1 MEVVLIKIAQVV
13 AAFSLLI
20 VLHEGG
26 HFLFAKLFKIRVE
39 KFFLFFDFPLMTPRP
54 QFAFLTYRQGKV
66 SLLKYTKITTPNK
79 SESSDTDKTASEP
92 DYKASAFS
100 VLSWNKGKMDIC
112 KWEHGLEQIAEEESK
127 QPKYATE
134 YGIGWLPL
142 GGYVN
147 ISGMIDESKQQ
158 LSSEPK
164 PWEFRTKPAWQ
175 RLLVMLGGIIV
186 NFITAFIIYMAVL
199 FTWGESYVK
208 PTDITNG
215 MKFSEAAKADGFAD
229 GDIIIKTDGKNVKTW
244 SINVLRDIS
253 NSKEVTVLREGQEI
267 AIKMP
272 EKMNMLE
279 MAQSNPPYMDILVP
293 FNIDSIIPGSPA
305 EAAGLKV
312 GDVITEF
319 NGEQLSDFNDLV
331 YQLAAMRGSLT
342 ENSTAADSLKM
353 RSIAFVVNNKDT
365 LKAVLTPEF
374 TLGFSNPAPK
384 YNITTQE
391 YGLLACIPAGFAS
404 GWDKLCNYVNDL
416 KYLFSAQGAKSV
428 SGVIGITNIFPET
441 WDWQKFW
448 LLTALLSIALGVMN
462 VLPIP
467 ALDGGHAVFAIYEM
481 VTRRKPSDKV
491 LERAQYVGFAILIGL
506 LILATWNDITRLLG
520 L

>member
-26 HFLFAKLFKIRVE
+26 HFFFAKLFKIRVE
-39 KFFLFFDFPLMTPRP
+39 KFYLFFDFPIMTPRP
-54 QFAFLTYRQGKV
+54 QFAFLTYRQGKI
-66 SLLKYTKITTPNK
+66 SLLKYTKYTKKTA
-79 SESSDTDKTASEP
+79 SSDADKSSSEP
-92 DYKASAFS
+92 DYEASAFS
-100 VLSWNKGKMDIC
+100 VLCWNKGKMDVC
-112 KWEHGLEQIAEEESK
+112 KWEHGLEKIAEEESK

-158 LSSEPK
+158 LSAEPK
-164 PWEFRTKPAWQ
+164 SWEFRTKPAWQ

-186 NFITAFIIYMAVL
+186 NFITAFVIYMAVL

-215 MKFSEAAKADGFAD
+215 MKFSETAKADGFAD
-229 GDIIIKTDGKNVKTW
+229 GDIVIKTDGKEVKTW

-253 NSKEVTVLREGQEI
+253 NSKEVTVLREGKEV

-305 EAAGLKV
+305 ETAGLKV
-312 GDVITEF
+312 GDVITSL
-319 NGEQLSDFNDLV
+319 NGEQLNDFNDLV
-331 YQLAAMRGSLT
+331 YQLAAMKGSLT
-342 ENSTAADSLKM
+342 ENSTAADSLKL
-353 RSIAFVVNNKDT
+353 RSISFVVNEQDT

-384 YNITTQE
+384 YTITTKE
-391 YGLLACIPAGFAS
+391 YGFFESIPAGLAS

-506 LILATWNDITRLLG
+506 LVLATWNDITRLLG

>member
-26 HFLFAKLFKIRVE
+26 HFFFAKLFKIRVE
-39 KFFLFFDFPLMTPRP
+39 KFYLFFDFPIMTPRP
-54 QFAFLTYRQGKV
+54 QFAFLTYRQGKI
-66 SLLKYTKITTPNK
+66 SLLKYTKYTKKTA
-79 SESSDTDKTASEP
+79 SSDADKSSSEP
-92 DYKASAFS
+92 DYEASAFS
-100 VLSWNKGKMDIC
+100 VLCWNKGKMDVC
-112 KWEHGLEQIAEEESK
+112 KWEHGLEKITEEESK

-158 LSSEPK
+158 LSAEPK
-164 PWEFRTKPAWQ
+164 SWEFRTKPAWQ

-186 NFITAFIIYMAVL
+186 NFITAFVIYMAVL

-215 MKFSEAAKADGFAD
+215 MKFSETAKADGFAD
-229 GDIIIKTDGKNVKTW
+229 GDIVIKTDGKEVKTW

-253 NSKEVTVLREGQEI
+253 NSKEVTVLREGKEV

-305 EAAGLKV
+305 ETAGLKV
-312 GDVITEF
+312 GDVITSL
-319 NGEQLSDFNDLV
+319 NGEQLNDFNDLV
-331 YQLAAMRGSLT
+331 YLLAAMKGSLT
-342 ENSTAADSLKM
+342 ENSTAADSLKL
-353 RSIAFVVNNKDT
+353 RSISFVVNEQDT

-384 YNITTQE
+384 YTITTKE
-391 YGLLACIPAGFAS
+391 YGFFESIPAGLAS

-441 WDWQKFW
+441 WDWQ
-448 LLTALLSIALGVMN
+448 ALGVMN

-506 LILATWNDITRLLG
+506 LVLATWNDITRLLG

>member
-1 MEVVLIKIAQVV
+1 MEVVLIKIAQVI

-26 HFLFAKLFKIRVE
+26 HFFFAKLFKIRVE
-39 KFFLFFDFPLMTPRP
+39 KFYLFFDFPIMTPRP
-54 QFAFLTYRQGKV
+54 QFAFFTYRQGKI
-66 SLLKYTKITTPNK
+66 SLLKYTKFTKKT
-79 SESSDTDKTASEP
+79 ESSDSDKSSSEL
-92 DYKASAFS
+92 DYEASAFS
-100 VLSWNKGKMDIC
+100 VLCWNKGKMEVC
-112 KWEHGLEQIAEEESK
+112 KWEHGLEKIAEEESK
-127 QPKYATE
+127 QPNYATE

-158 LSSEPK
+158 LTAEPK
-164 PWEFRTKPAWQ
+164 SWEFRTKPAWQ

-186 NFITAFIIYMAVL
+186 NFITAFVIYMAVL

-208 PTDITNG
+208 PTDITHG
-215 MKFSEAAKADGFAD
+215 MKFSETAKADGFAD
-229 GDIIIKTDGKNVKTW
+229 GDIVIKTDGKEVKTW

-253 NSKEVTVLREGQEI
+253 NSKEVTVLRGGKEM
-267 AIKMP
+267 AVKMP

-279 MAQSNPPYMDILVP
+279 MAQSNPPYMDILIP
-293 FNIDSIIPGSPA
+293 FNIDSIVPGSPA
-305 EAAGLKV
+305 ETAGLKV
-312 GDVITEF
+312 GDVITSL
-319 NGEQLSDFNDLV
+319 NGEQLNDFNDLV
-331 YQLAAMRGSLT
+331 YQLAAIKGSLT

-353 RSIAFVVNNKDT
+353 RSISFVVNGQDT
-365 LKAVLTPEF
+365 LKAVLTQEF

-384 YNITTQE
+384 YNITTKE
-391 YGLLACIPAGFAS
+391 YGFFESIPAGLAS

-467 ALDGGHAVFAIYEM
+467 ALDGGHAVFAIYEI

-491 LERAQYVGFAILIGL
+491 LERAQYIGFAILIGL
-506 LILATWNDITRLLG
+506 LLLATWNDITRLLG

>member
-1 MEVVLIKIAQVV
+1 MEVFLIRLLQFMLSI
-13 AAFSLLI
+13 SLL
-20 VLHEGG
+20 VLLHEGG
-26 HFLFAKLFKIRVE
+26 HFFFARLFKVRVNR
-39 KFFLFFDFPLMTPRP
+39 FYLFFNPKFHIVS
-54 QFAFLTYRQGKV
+54 TYDKWVRRLFHMKPEVVPEKTVKDKDGNERQVKEYVG
-66 SLLKYTKITTPNK
+66 
-79 SESSDTDKTASEP
+79 
-92 DYKASAFS
+92 
-100 VLSWNKGKMDIC
+100 
-112 KWEHGLEQIAEEESK
+112 
-127 QPKYATE
+127 TE
-134 YGIGWLPL
+134 YGMGWLPL

-158 LSSEPK
+158 ISVEPK

-186 NFITAFIIYMAVL
+186 NFITAFVIYMAVL

-215 MKFSEAAKADGFAD
+215 MKFSAAAKADGFMD
-229 GDIIIKTDGKNVKTW
+229 GDVIIKTDGEEVKTW

-253 NSKEVTVLREGQEI
+253 NSKEVTVLRKGQEV

-272 EKMNMLE
+272 EDMNMLE
-279 MAQSNPPYMDILVP
+279 MAQSNPPYMDILIP
-293 FNIDSIIPGSPA
+293 FNIDSIIQDSPA

-312 GDVITEF
+312 GDVITEL
-319 NGEQLSDFNDLV
+319 NGEKLNDFNDLV
-331 YQLAAMRGSLT
+331 YQLAAMKGSLT

-353 RSIAFVVNNKDT
+353 RSVTFVVNNQDT
-365 LKAVLTPEF
+365 LKAVLTPDF

-391 YGLLACIPAGFAS
+391 YGLLECIPAGFSS
-404 GWDKLCNYVNDL
+404 GWAKLCNYVNDL
-416 KYLFSAQGAKSV
+416 KYLFSAHGAKSV

-467 ALDGGHAVFAIYEM
+467 ALDGGHAIFAIYEI

-491 LERAQYVGFAILIGL
+491 LEKAQYVGFAILIGL

>member
-26 HFLFAKLFKIRVE
+26 HFFFAKLFKIRVE
-39 KFFLFFDFPLMTPRP
+39 KFYLFFDFPIMTPRP
-54 QFAFLTYRQGKV
+54 QFAFFTYRQGKI
-66 SLLKYTKITTPNK
+66 SLLKYTKFTSIK
-79 SESSDTDKTASEP
+79 SEDSSAQP
-92 DYKASAFS
+92 DYKASAYS
-100 VLSWNKGKMDIC
+100 VVSINKGKVEFC
-112 KWEHGLEQIAEEESK
+112 KWEHGLEKIAEEESK
-127 QPKYATE
+127 QPTYATE

-158 LSSEPK
+158 LSAEPK

-186 NFITAFIIYMAVL
+186 NFITAFVIYMAVL

-208 PTDITNG
+208 PTDITHG
-215 MKFSEAAKADGFAD
+215 MKFSEIAKADGFKD
-229 GDIIIKTDGKNVKTW
+229 GDVVIKTDGKEVKTW

-253 NSKEVTVLREGQEI
+253 NSKEVTVLREGKEV
-267 AIKMP
+267 AVKMP

-293 FNIDSIIPGSPA
+293 FNIDSIVPGSPA
-305 EAAGLKV
+305 ETAGLKV
-312 GDVITEF
+312 GDVITSL
-319 NGEQLSDFNDLV
+319 NGEQINDFNDLV
-331 YQLAAMRGSLT
+331 YQLAAMKGSLT

-353 RSIAFVVNNKDT
+353 RSISFVVNGQDT
-365 LKAVLTPEF
+365 LKAVLTHEF

-391 YGLLACIPAGFAS
+391 YGFFESIPAGLAS

-481 VTRRKPSDKV
+481 VTRKKPSDKV

>member
-1 MEVVLIKIAQVV
+1 MDIVLIKIAQVV

-39 KFFLFFDFPLMTPRP
+39 KFYLFFDFPIMTPRP
-54 QFAFLTYRQGKV
+54 QFAFLTYRKGSI
-66 SLLKYTKITTPNK
+66 SLLKYTKITSVKT
-79 SESSDTDKTASEP
+79 ESSNQP
-92 DYKASAFS
+92 DYKVSAFS
-100 VLSWNKGKMDIC
+100 VVNFDKGKVTFC

-127 QPKYATE
+127 QPTYATE

-158 LSSEPK
+158 LSVEPK

-186 NFITAFIIYMAVL
+186 NFITAFVIYMAVL

-215 MKFSEAAKADGFAD
+215 MKFSAAAKADGFMD
-229 GDIIIKTDGKNVKTW
+229 GDVIVKTDGEEVKTW

-253 NSKEVTVLREGQEI
+253 NSKEVTVLRKGQEV

-272 EKMNMLE
+272 EDMNMLE
-279 MAQSNPPYMDILVP
+279 MAQSNPPYMDILIP
-293 FNIDSIIPGSPA
+293 FNIDSIIQDSPA

-312 GDVITEF
+312 GDVITEL
-319 NGEQLSDFNDLV
+319 NGEKLNDFNDLV
-331 YQLAAMRGSLT
+331 YQLAAMKGSLT

-353 RSIAFVVNNKDT
+353 RSVTIVVNNQDT
-365 LKAVLTPEF
+365 LKAVLTPDF

-391 YGLLACIPAGFAS
+391 YGLLECIPAGFSS
-404 GWDKLCNYVNDL
+404 GWEKLCNYVNDL

-467 ALDGGHAVFAIYEM
+467 ALDGGHAIFAIYEI

-491 LERAQYVGFAILIGL
+491 LEKAQYVGFAILIGL